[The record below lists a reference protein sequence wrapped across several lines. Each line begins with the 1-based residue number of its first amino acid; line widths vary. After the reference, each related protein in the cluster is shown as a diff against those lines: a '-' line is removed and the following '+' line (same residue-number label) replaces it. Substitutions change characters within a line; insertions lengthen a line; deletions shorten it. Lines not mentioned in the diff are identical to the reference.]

1 MKKEKEAYVIDNGEY
16 RVKRTKWLD
25 IAAIILSI
33 LIAFIIW
40 LYAISTNSPIYES
53 SISSINVSV
62 ENIPTGLSV
71 ISGLDHT
78 IDIKVKGK
86 RSDVLA
92 LTANDIKAYVDASG
106 SVEPGTHTLT
116 VNVTPPSGI
125 TISEKYPETVTV
137 YLDNTTSKSLPIKIN
152 LRNYTIDT
160 NCTLEK
166 STPDL
171 STVTVKGPAD
181 ELNKIKEA
189 QVTIEPGYINNSIT
203 ASGSVQLYDYDGNVY
218 SNPYVT
224 CSVSDVMVRIDVH
237 KYKTVPLTVA
247 YKYGYF
253 NDDNVS
259 INVEPA
265 EIRIKGASDVIDD
278 INSIVIATIDETEVM
293 SDGKVV
299 YELELPNGITT
310 QQDIENVVVNIAHK
324 NTSVK
329 TLSVRN
335 IRLDNGE
342 DGRTYEFTHDSVNVT
357 IRGTSGDYFSE
368 FSEDNITVVLD
379 MKNYKNIFGNVTV
392 PAQIEIINPS
402 SENLIYALGSYSVN
416 LVIYG

>member
-1 MKKEKEAYVIDNGEY
+1 M
-16 RVKRTKWLD
+16 
-25 IAAIILSI
+25 
-33 LIAFIIW
+33 
-40 LYAISTNSPIYES
+40 
-53 SISSINVSV
+53 
-62 ENIPTGLSV
+62 
-71 ISGLDHT
+71 
-78 IDIKVKGK
+78 
-86 RSDVLA
+86 
-92 LTANDIKAYVDASG
+92 
-106 SVEPGTHTLT
+106 
-116 VNVTPPSGI
+116 
-125 TISEKYPETVTV
+125 
-137 YLDNTTSKSLPIKIN
+137 
-152 LRNYTIDT
+152 
-160 NCTLEK
+160 
-166 STPDL
+166 
-171 STVTVKGPAD
+171 
-181 ELNKIKEA
+181 
-189 QVTIEPGYINNSIT
+189 TIEPGYINNSIT

-265 EIRIKGASDVIDD
+265 EIRIKGAADVIDD

-310 QQDIENVVVNIAHK
+310 QQDIENVVVNISHK

-342 DGRTYEFTHDSVNVT
+342 DGRTYEFTHDSVNVM
-357 IRGTSGDYFSE
+357 IRGTSGDYFSK

-416 LVIYG
+416 LVIY

>member
-1 MKKEKEAYVIDNGEY
+1 MKKEKAYVTESGEY
-16 RVKRTKWLD
+16 RVKRIKWLD
-25 IAAIILSI
+25 VVALVMSI

-53 SISSINVSV
+53 SIKSINVSV

-78 IDIKVKGK
+78 VNLKVKGK

-92 LTANDIKAYVDASG
+92 LTESDIKAYVDASG
-106 SVEPGTHTLT
+106 CVESDNHQYELD
-116 VNVTPPSGI
+116 VNVNLPSGI
-125 TISEKYPETVTV
+125 TLSEIYPQKVIV

-152 LRNYTIDT
+152 LRNYTIDS

-171 STVTVKGPAD
+171 STVTIKGPAD
-181 ELNKIKEA
+181 ELNKIEEA
-189 QVTIEPGYINNSIT
+189 RVTIEPGYINTSMT
-203 ASGSVQLYDYDGNVY
+203 ASGSVLLYDYEGNLY

-224 CSVSDVMVRIDVH
+224 CSVSDVLVRIDVH
-237 KYKTVPLTVA
+237 KYKTVPLKVA
-247 YKYGYF
+247 YKYGYY
-253 NDDNVS
+253 NDNNVTVS
-259 INVEPA
+259 VEPS
-265 EIRIKGASDVIDD
+265 EVRIKGAAEVIDD
-278 INSIVIATIDETEVM
+278 INSIIIATIDETEVM

-310 QQDIENVVVNIAHK
+310 QQDIENVVVNITHK
-324 NTSVK
+324 NTEVK

-342 DGRTYEFTHDSVNVT
+342 DGRTYEFMHDSVNVT
-357 IRGTSGDYFSE
+357 IRGTAGEYFTQFDE
-368 FSEDNITVVLD
+368 ENITVVLN
-379 MKNYKNIFGNVTV
+379 MKNYKNIYGNVTV
-392 PAQIEIINPS
+392 PAQIEINNPS
-402 SENLIYALGSYSVN
+402 SDTLIYALGSYSVN
-416 LVIYG
+416 LVIY